1 MTGPNV
7 LSVAFNSLRAL
18 RVERPVEGGQ
28 GTFDHEAFAPLLI
41 ALVESGLAG
50 VDKADLDRYLGALA
64 EASPGKLTP
73 TEQLA
78 FWINAY
84 NAHSVDLGLRAHQA
98 HKDSVLDLHSAFE
111 SPVIEVAGEK
121 LSLIDI
127 EHGKIRRFSDPRIH
141 GALVCGSLSC
151 PTLRPEPFVG
161 STLQEQLNDQMAQ
174 FLRLGGAV
182 VDRDA
187 GVLSLSRV
195 FRWYGSDFVRPRIMP
210 LLFPTRMHRVAN
222 KVGAWMDPVDRQ
234 WIETAKPDIE
244 VQSYDW
250 GVGCSV
256 A

>member
-1 MTGPNV
+1 M
-7 LSVAFNSLRAL
+7 
-18 RVERPVEGGQ
+18 
-28 GTFDHEAFAPLLI
+28 
-41 ALVESGLAG
+41 
-50 VDKADLDRYLGALA
+50 
-64 EASPGKLTP
+64 
-73 TEQLA
+73 
-78 FWINAY
+78 
-84 NAHSVDLGLRAHQA
+84 
-98 HKDSVLDLHSAFE
+98 
-111 SPVIEVAGEK
+111 IEVAGEK

-222 KVGAWMDPVDRQ
+222 KVGDMDGSGRSPMDRNGQ
-234 WIETAKPDIE
+234 AGHRGAELRLGRWLF
-244 VQSYDW
+244 
-250 GVGCSV
+250 GCLSSCSEPGKCEGDDGSHRV
-256 A
+256 EGENELA